1 MHTSDLY
8 EYCLQQHS
16 RPSQVLVDWGLR
28 VARVHHSLPC
38 TPLASYQNS
47 VHESAAHAVRLPAP
61 GAFEPGRASA
71 ARAMGLTSCVGMLGA
86 TVTLFSCYRDPAR
99 ARVRVRDVHK
109 QCGSSVLIYRVN
121 LFTQFVFSD
130 CHVVPAVPL
139 PIPAS
144 ARTSPP
150 RCRRATEIIEAGLN
164 NHCQLCLRSHR
175 PHPASAS
182 YVLKEQLYNAL

>member
-1 MHTSDLY
+1 MHTSDLC

-109 QCGSSVLIYRVN
+109 RCGSSVLIYRVN

-150 RCRRATEIIEAGLN
+150 QVPACYWN
-164 NHCQLCLRSHR
+164 NRGRIKQSLSAL
-175 PHPASAS
+175 SAS
-182 YVLKEQLYNAL
+182 LPWHSLWTHCATSPL

>member
-109 QCGSSVLIYRVN
+109 RCGSSVLIYRVN
-121 LFTQFVFSD
+121 LFTQFCFFRLSCGSSCPATHPSVSSYLPSK
-130 CHVVPAVPL
+130 VPACYWNNRGRIKQSL
-139 PIPAS
+139 S
-144 ARTSPP
+144 ALSAEPQTTPSVS
-150 RCRRATEIIEAGLN
+150 II
-164 NHCQLCLRSHR
+164 CI
-175 PHPASAS
+175 
-182 YVLKEQLYNAL
+182 